1 MKTSL
6 KETVEWYGF
15 FFQTMKVI
23 FLGTNGWY
31 DTVTGDTVCI
41 LIKTDTQYI
50 ILDAGNAF
58 YKISEHITD
67 DKPIYLFLSHF
78 HLDHIVGLHILN
90 KFNFTQGIQIYGPT
104 GTRGILNTL
113 VNKPYTAPFNELQL
127 NVEICEL
134 PEEKEGL
141 PFYVESKPLLHSSL
155 TLGFRFEVENKTITY
170 CPDTGYCEN
179 AVKLARNADLLIAEC
194 AYKSGQQNDKWPHL
208 NPETA
213 ARLAVNAKAKK
224 MALVHFDASIYLS
237 LDERKNAEKHAKDIF
252 NNTVATRD
260 NMQLEV

>member
-1 MKTSL
+1 
-6 KETVEWYGF
+6 
-15 FFQTMKVI
+15 MKVI

-50 ILDAGNAF
+50 ILDAGNAL
-58 YKISEHITD
+58 YKIDGHITD
-67 DKPIYLFLSHF
+67 EKPIYLFLSHF
-78 HLDHIVGLHILN
+78 HLDHIIGLHILN
-90 KFNFTQGIQIYGPT
+90 KFNFTQGIQICGPT
-104 GTRGILNTL
+104 GTRGILNT
-113 VNKPYTAPFNELQL
+113 VINKPYSMPFNDLSF
-127 NVEICEL
+127 NIKIYEL
-134 PEEKEGL
+134 PGEEKRL
-141 PFYVESKPLLHSSL
+141 PFHVESESLLHSSL
-155 TLGFRFEVENKTITY
+155 TLGFRFELEDKAIAY

-208 NPETA
+208 NPEAA
-213 ARLAVNAKAKK
+213 ARLAAEAKANKL
-224 MALVHFDASIYLS
+224 ALVHFDASIYQS

-252 NNTVATRD
+252 NNTIATRD